1 MAIFAIL
8 RLILSFY
15 SNTKGAYTS
24 SISAV
29 RENRSSSNHQIFLA
43 DTNIFFCNFPSSFRS
58 KTATFRQEAV
68 SVQET
73 WKFESCDRVCG
84 RSDDVRVEEM
94 GQGIEK
100 TEAAND
106 DSHVCSLR
114 SWFPLRSASRDV
126 EARLVH
132 FIFHIACPHHSL
144 VFQDFCE
151 NRFER
156 SDPPNFIAAV
166 FVDLQEAIV

>member
-1 MAIFAIL
+1 MCTGCHCEGVVGFWRNSKL
-8 RLILSFY
+8 LLSC
-15 SNTKGAYTS
+15 
-24 SISAV
+24 
-29 RENRSSSNHQIFLA
+29 
-43 DTNIFFCNFPSSFRS
+43 FCNFPPSFRS
-58 KTATFRQEAV
+58 KTATFRQGAV

-73 WKFESCDRVCG
+73 WKFESCERVCV
-84 RSDDVRVEEM
+84 RSDDVRVEKM
-94 GQGIEK
+94 GRGIEK

-126 EARLVH
+126 EARLVY

-166 FVDLQEAIV
+166 CVDLQEAIV